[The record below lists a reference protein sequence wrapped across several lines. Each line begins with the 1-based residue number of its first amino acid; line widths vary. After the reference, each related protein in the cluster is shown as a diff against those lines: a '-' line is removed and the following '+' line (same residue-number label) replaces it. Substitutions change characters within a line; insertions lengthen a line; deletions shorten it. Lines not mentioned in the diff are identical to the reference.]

1 MKQRP
6 SFRILSLVIALI
18 LLFSAAP
25 FRAQQLTTYVPITG
39 FKFDRLVAD
48 ENWLFSWDTIPDES
62 SVTFQV
68 KGGGYMQVWKTVYPI
83 KIEPAGWKT
92 ELTMEKLN
100 PISGYGFEFRLKL
113 SNSDDTLRTHWK
125 LLVMDSV
132 PTPSLPP
139 EDSEPPPSH

>member
-1 MKQRP
+1 MKLRR
-6 SFRILSLVIALI
+6 SSKIASLAIALI
-18 LLFSAAP
+18 ALFSATA
-25 FRAQQLTTYVPITG
+25 FQAQSSVIVPITG
-39 FKFDRLVAD
+39 FQFDRLVAD

-68 KGGGYMQVWKTVYPI
+68 KGGGYMQVWKTVYPL
-83 KIEPAGWKT
+83 KIERVGWKT
-92 ELTMEKLN
+92 ELTMGKLN

-125 LLVMDSV
+125 VLVMDSV

-139 EDSEPPPSH
+139 EDLPD

>member
-1 MKQRP
+1 MKLRR
-6 SFRILSLVIALI
+6 SSKIASLAIALI
-18 LLFSAAP
+18 LLFSAAA
-25 FRAQQLTTYVPITG
+25 FQAQQLFTYVPITG
-39 FKFDRLVAD
+39 FQFDRLVAD

-68 KGGGYMQVWKTVYPI
+68 KGGGYMQVWKTVYPL
-83 KIEPAGWKT
+83 KIERVGWKT
-92 ELTMEKLN
+92 ELTMAKLN

-125 LLVMDSV
+125 VLVMDSV

-139 EDSEPPPSH
+139 EDQP